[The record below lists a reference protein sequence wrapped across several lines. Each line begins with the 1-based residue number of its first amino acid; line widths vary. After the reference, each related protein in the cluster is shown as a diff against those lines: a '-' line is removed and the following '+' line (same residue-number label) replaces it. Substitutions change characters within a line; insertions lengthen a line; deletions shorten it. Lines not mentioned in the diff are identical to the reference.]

1 MVLKEFFQKHP
12 KAALGFSGG
21 VDSAF
26 LLYAGKKYGADIRP
40 YFIKTA
46 FQPEFELQDAL
57 RLTKELGT
65 ELTVIACDILSE
77 TQVAGN
83 PPDRCYYCKSI
94 LFGTLKRQAVKDG
107 YEVLLDGTNA
117 SDEASDRP
125 GMRAVQE
132 LKVLSPLRECGLS
145 KTEIRRLSREAGLFT
160 WEKPS
165 YACLATR
172 VPSGELITEELL
184 EKIEKGEAALTELGF
199 SDFRIRL
206 YHKAARIQLP
216 EQQLAL
222 FLQKREAV
230 LRKLEP
236 YFDAVMLDLRV
247 RESDLTN
254 S

>member
-1 MVLKEFFQKHP
+1 
-12 KAALGFSGG
+12 
-21 VDSAF
+21 
-26 LLYAGKKYGADIRP
+26 
-40 YFIKTA
+40 
-46 FQPEFELQDAL
+46 
-57 RLTKELGT
+57 
-65 ELTVIACDILSE
+65 
-77 TQVAGN
+77 
-83 PPDRCYYCKSI
+83 
-94 LFGTLKRQAVKDG
+94 
-107 YEVLLDGTNA
+107 
-117 SDEASDRP
+117 
-125 GMRAVQE
+125 MRAVQE

-172 VPSGELITEELL
+172 VPSGELITKELL

>member
-172 VPSGELITEELL
+172 VPSGELITKELL